1 MTEDHVYTSEDDN
14 SIITN
19 TKSNAVAADEKL
31 VKILK
36 EGKLI
41 LFIINL
47 IFFIFFFYLNKIFL
61 PFNGAYVNNFFS
73 RHTYE
78 SLESRLG
85 FKLINYTTYR
95 ANIFVDLHEKNR
107 FEMMKYF
114 LKTKKPFVKD
124 IDGFQSFLL
133 LKLFQME
140 SQKFLKKLTMAVL
153 ILLKLN
159 SQTCLK

>member
-1 MTEDHVYTSEDDN
+1 MIFTLEKKYDFVCLTQMIYYLSN
-14 SIITN
+14 PFSVLQNIKKFLNPGGIIFISTTN
-19 TKSNAVAADEKL
+19 PESS
-31 VKILK
+31 
-36 EGKLI
+36 
-41 LFIINL
+41 
-47 IFFIFFFYLNKIFL
+47 FYLNKIFL

-133 LKLFQME
+133 LKL
-140 SQKFLKKLTMAVL
+140 L
-153 ILLKLN
+153 
-159 SQTCLK
+159 